1 LIEELIES
9 LSDKVNST
17 DNFEDG
23 TKYRK
28 RDKALGYRYIEHNQL
43 YKRYIALDIDSPSS
57 AFLWEEKNLPPPT
70 IITISPESGR
80 CHYLW
85 ELKTPV
91 IYTQAGRRA
100 PQRFYEA
107 VDMALTRAVPGADP
121 AYVGRF
127 TKNPCHPHWKV
138 LQHRVSY
145 ELEDFMEYVDIT
157 PQRKLQR
164 YQNGLGRNCTLF
176 DNLRF
181 WAYPAVKLYDAYE
194 DFQEDVNTQAFN
206 INAEFTGSPAGT
218 LFYKEVLSTA
228 KSVGAWTWR
237 HRHDKLVNR
246 GVMDLPGD
254 MPLLEKQRQAAA
266 YTHTSRTTSTRQ
278 RIVEAVAALRM
289 QGTPLTQKA
298 VAIHSGLSLLSVKRN
313 WAMIEQHCMGR
324 GAPNIS
330 FHVKSN

>member
-1 LIEELIES
+1 MIEELIES
-9 LSDKVNST
+9 LLGKLNST

-23 TKYRK
+23 TKYRRK
-28 RDKALGYRYIEHNQL
+28 DKALGYRYIEHNQL
-43 YKRYIALDIDSPSS
+43 YKRYIVLDIDSPSS
-57 AFLWEEKNLPPPT
+57 AFLWEEKNLPAPT

-107 VDMALTRAVPGADP
+107 VDIALTRAVPGADP

-145 ELEDFMEYVDIT
+145 EFEDFMEYVDIT
-157 PQRKLQR
+157 SQRELQR

-206 INAEFTGSPAGT
+206 INAEFAGSPAGT

-228 KSVGAWTWR
+228 KSVGTWTWR
-237 HRHDKLVNR
+237 HRHDKRVNR
-246 GVMDLPGD
+246 GVMALPAD
-254 MPLLEKQRQAAA
+254 MLLAEKQRQAAA
-266 YTHTSRTTSTRQ
+266 YTNEAKMNDTQ
-278 RIVEAVAALRM
+278 KRIIASVTALKA
-289 QGTPLTQKA
+289 QGTAITQNSIA
-298 VAIHSGLSLLSVKRN
+298 VHSGLSLRSVKRN
-313 WAMIEQHCMGR
+313 WSQVEYQFSIYK
-324 GAPNIS
+324 I
-330 FHVKSN
+330 